1 MKMTRPG
8 KLGKPRAGF
17 PTFPPRLEIAC
28 AIPTFSQVRRRCPVH
43 TTGRSG
49 RNRTLRALARG
60 EHGTLPGHHR
70 PGYNYCC
77 PAALPMAGFEV
88 TTYGRFW
95 GDHRGLIDIAHENY
109 AMAVPKYSRQ
119 AASRAQRRLLGKY
132 RESHSVAAPLSHR

>member
-77 PAALPMAGFEV
+77 PAALPMAGFGV
-88 TTYGRFW
+88 TTEAPF
-95 GDHRGLIDIAHENY
+95 DTESSH
-109 AMAVPKYSRQ
+109 Q
-119 AASRAQRRLLGKY
+119 LL
-132 RESHSVAAPLSHR
+132 S